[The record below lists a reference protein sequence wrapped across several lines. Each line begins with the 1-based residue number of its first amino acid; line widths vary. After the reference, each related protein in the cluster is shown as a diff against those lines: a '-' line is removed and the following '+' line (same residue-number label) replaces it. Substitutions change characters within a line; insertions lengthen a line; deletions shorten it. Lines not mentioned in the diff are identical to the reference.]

1 MVKGDTDVLS
11 AVRNLKQQTV
21 RKQNL
26 ALEDAADVVMATLDR
41 ITPVDTARLLGN
53 VAKSK
58 PRSKKGIRQID
69 IGYAGKS
76 GSGAAGWR
84 AHFVDTGTIKQRPQ
98 NIRIRTEAAS
108 IDEVERVMV
117 ERMKVK

>member
-1 MVKGDTDVLS
+1 MVKGDKDVLS
-11 AVRNLKQQTV
+11 AVRNLKQQTI
-21 RKQNL
+21 RNQNL
-26 ALEDAADVVMATLDR
+26 ALDEAADVVMATLDR

-69 IGYAGKS
+69 VGYAGKS

-84 AHFVDTGTIKQRPQ
+84 AHFVDTGTIKQHPQ

-117 ERMKVK
+117 EHMKVK

>member
-1 MVKGDTDVLS
+1 MVKGDADVLS

-21 RKQNL
+21 RKQNS
-26 ALEDAADVVMATLDR
+26 ALDDAADVVMATLDR

-69 IGYAGKS
+69 VGYAGKS

-117 ERMKVK
+117 EHMKVK

>member
-1 MVKGDTDVLS
+1 MVKGDKDVLS
-11 AVRNLKQQTV
+11 AVRNLKQQTI
-21 RKQNL
+21 RNQNL
-26 ALEDAADVVMATLDR
+26 ALDDAADVVMATLDR

-69 IGYAGKS
+69 VGYAGKS

-117 ERMKVK
+117 EHMKVK

>member
-26 ALEDAADVVMATLDR
+26 ALDDAADVVMATLDR

-69 IGYAGKS
+69 VGYAWKS

-117 ERMKVK
+117 EHMKVK

>member
-1 MVKGDTDVLS
+1 MVKGDKDVLS
-11 AVRNLKQQTV
+11 AVRNLKQQTI
-21 RKQNL
+21 RNQNL
-26 ALEDAADVVMATLDR
+26 ALDDAADVVMATLDR

-117 ERMKVK
+117 EHMKVK

>member
-1 MVKGDTDVLS
+1 MVKGDSDVLS

-69 IGYAGKS
+69 VGYAGKS

-117 ERMKVK
+117 EHMKVK

>member
-1 MVKGDTDVLS
+1 MVKGDADVLS

-117 ERMKVK
+117 EHMKVK

>member
-117 ERMKVK
+117 EHMKVK

>member
-1 MVKGDTDVLS
+1 MVKGDADVLS

-26 ALEDAADVVMATLDR
+26 ALDDAADVVMATLDR

-53 VAKSK
+53 VAKGK

-69 IGYAGKS
+69 VGYAGKS

-117 ERMKVK
+117 EHMKVK

>member
-1 MVKGDTDVLS
+1 MVKGDADVLS

-26 ALEDAADVVMATLDR
+26 ALDDAADVVMATLDR

-69 IGYAGKS
+69 VGYAGKA

-117 ERMKVK
+117 EHMKVK

>member
-1 MVKGDTDVLS
+1 MVKGDSDVLS

-26 ALEDAADVVMATLDR
+26 ALDEAADVVMATLDR
-41 ITPVDTARLLGN
+41 ITPVDTSRLLGN

-69 IGYAGKS
+69 VGYAGKS

-117 ERMKVK
+117 EHMKVK

>member
-1 MVKGDTDVLS
+1 MVKGDADVLS

>member
-1 MVKGDTDVLS
+1 MVKGDADVLS

-108 IDEVERVMV
+108 IDEVEHVMV

>member
-1 MVKGDTDVLS
+1 MVKGDKDILS

-26 ALEDAADVVMATLDR
+26 ALEDAADVVMVTLDR
-41 ITPVDTARLLGN
+41 ITPVDTAQLLGN
-53 VAKSK
+53 VAKGK

-69 IGYAGKS
+69 VGYAVKS

-117 ERMKVK
+117 EHMKVK

>member
-26 ALEDAADVVMATLDR
+26 ALDDAADVVMATLDR
-41 ITPVDTARLLGN
+41 ITPVDTERLLGN
-53 VAKSK
+53 VAKGK

-69 IGYAGKS
+69 VGYAGKT

-117 ERMKVK
+117 EHMKVK

>member
-11 AVRNLKQQTV
+11 AVRNLKQQTI
-21 RKQNL
+21 RNQNL
-26 ALEDAADVVMATLDR
+26 ALDDAADVVMATLDR

-69 IGYAGKS
+69 VGYAGKS

-117 ERMKVK
+117 EHMKVK

>member
-1 MVKGDTDVLS
+1 MVKGDKDILS

-53 VAKSK
+53 VAKGK

-69 IGYAGKS
+69 VGYAGKV

>member
-1 MVKGDTDVLS
+1 MVKGDKDVLS

-69 IGYAGKS
+69 VGYAGKS

-117 ERMKVK
+117 EHMKVK

>member
-69 IGYAGKS
+69 VGYAGKS
-76 GSGAAGWR
+76 GSGGAGWR

-117 ERMKVK
+117 EHMKVK

>member
-1 MVKGDTDVLS
+1 MVKGDADVLS

-26 ALEDAADVVMATLDR
+26 ALDEAADVVMATLDR

-53 VAKSK
+53 VAKGK

-69 IGYAGKS
+69 VGYAGKS

-117 ERMKVK
+117 EHMKVK

>member
-1 MVKGDTDVLS
+1 MVKGDADVLS

-76 GSGAAGWR
+76 GSGSAGWR